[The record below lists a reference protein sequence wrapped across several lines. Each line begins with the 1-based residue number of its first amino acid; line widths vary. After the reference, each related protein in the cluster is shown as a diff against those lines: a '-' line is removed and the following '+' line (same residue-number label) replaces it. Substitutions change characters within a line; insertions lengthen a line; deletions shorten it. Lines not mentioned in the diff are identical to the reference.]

1 LKIPFTI
8 LITVVLAVLGLWDN
22 KISRLE
28 GGIMWALFILYLGY
42 LFLMTKKGEA
52 ETEEVESKLD
62 KVWKM
67 IVFIIIGGVLIVW
80 GSDVTVDAA
89 TNIAKFFHMSDQLIG
104 LTIVALGTSLP
115 ELIISVTAAK
125 KGSADIAIGNIVG
138 SNIFN
143 ILFVIGTSSLII
155 PVVFEMSFVI
165 DCLVAVA
172 AGVVLW
178 LCVCRKKKL
187 NRLDGILMLVCYA
200 VYFLYLLLK

>member
-1 LKIPFTI
+1 
-8 LITVVLAVLGLWDN
+8 
-22 KISRLE
+22 
-28 GGIMWALFILYLGY
+28 M
-42 LFLMTKKGEA
+42 
-52 ETEEVESKLD
+52 
-62 KVWKM
+62 
-67 IVFIIIGGVLIVW
+67 
-80 GSDVTVDAA
+80 
-89 TNIAKFFHMSDQLIG
+89 
-104 LTIVALGTSLP
+104 
-115 ELIISVTAAK
+115 
-125 KGSADIAIGNIVG
+125 G